1 MGSRRRLVIRWLGVL
16 ASVVLLVVGIGL
28 LNAPRV
34 EPSRF
39 GNPDDYI
46 QIAPPALYEPWGS
59 HPVDFFV
66 SETLTSMSLEDKIR
80 TLLIVNYP
88 GTDSATLQE
97 YLTRYRPGGFILMGS
112 NIPTSPE
119 ELTALTEAIRGSEEL
134 PRYIG
139 IDEEGGEVKRLPYD
153 VYAGANTLRD
163 EPVEATFSAFQG
175 RGDLLHSVGIN
186 LNFGV
191 VADVSADPQSFIYG
205 RSFGGDGITATE
217 RVAAAVTAED
227 SSVLSTIKHFPGHG
241 SAPGDSHVG
250 VPTSPMN
257 YEQWLS
263 TDALP
268 FLGGIDA
275 GTDMV
280 MFGHLSFPAI
290 DPQPASLSPAWHAI
304 LRQQLGYAGV
314 IITDDMTMLE
324 HSSLPEYSDPINNAV
339 MALAAGNDI
348 LLYVPSAN
356 FDPDALVA
364 GISQAVHDGRIQE
377 SSIDE
382 SATRV
387 LTQRRLLYPE
397 AESWIPPCDERC
409 FVWGY
414 VPPTTLGN

>member
-1 MGSRRRLVIRWLGVL
+1 MGSRQRRLLRWLGVL
-16 ASVVLLVVGIGL
+16 AAVVLFVVGIGL
-28 LNAPRV
+28 LNVPRA

-39 GNPDDYI
+39 GNPDNYI
-46 QIAPPALYEPWGS
+46 QIAPSPVYEPWGS

-66 SETLTSMSLEDKIR
+66 SETLSTLSLEDKIR

-88 GTDSATLQE
+88 GTDSATLQD
-97 YLTRYRPGGFILMGS
+97 YLARYRPGGFILMGS
-112 NIPTSPE
+112 NIPPSPE
-119 ELTALTEAIRGSEEL
+119 ELTTLTQAIRGSEEL

-153 VYAGANTLRD
+153 EFAGANTLRN
-163 EPVEATFSAFQG
+163 EPVEATSTAFQG
-175 RGDLLHSVGIN
+175 RGKLLHSVGIN

-191 VADVSADPQSFIYG
+191 VADVSADPDSFIYG
-205 RSFGGDGITATE
+205 RSFGSDGITTGE
-217 RVAAAVTAED
+217 RVAAAVAAED

-250 VPTSPMN
+250 VPSSPMN

-290 DPQPASLSPAWHAI
+290 DPLPASLSPAWHAI
-304 LRQQLGYAGV
+304 LRQQLGYTGV

-348 LLYVPSAN
+348 LLYVPSVN
-356 FDPDALVA
+356 FDPDALVV
-364 GISQAVHDGRIQE
+364 GISQAVLSGRIPE
-377 SSIDE
+377 SSIDQ
-382 SATRV
+382 SVLRV

-397 AESWIPPCDERC
+397 AENWIPPCDERC

-414 VPPTTLGN
+414 VSQKPVGN

>member
-1 MGSRRRLVIRWLGVL
+1 MGSRQRRIPRWLGVL
-16 ASVVLLVVGIGL
+16 AAVVLLFVGIGL
-28 LNAPRV
+28 LNVPRE
-34 EPSRF
+34 EPIRF
-39 GNPDDYI
+39 GDPGDYI
-46 QIAPPALYEPWGS
+46 QMAPTTSYEPWGS
-59 HPVDFFV
+59 HPVDFYV
-66 SETLTSMSLEDKIR
+66 SETLSALSLDDKIR

-88 GTDSATLQE
+88 GTDSASLQD
-97 YLTRYRPGGFILMGS
+97 YLMRYRPGGFILMGS
-112 NIPTSPE
+112 NIPASPDELSLLTS
-119 ELTALTEAIRGSEEL
+119 ALRGSEEL

-153 VYAGANTLRD
+153 EFAGANTLRD
-163 EPVEATFSAFQG
+163 EPVEDTTLAFHG
-175 RGDLLHSVGIN
+175 RGDLLNSVGIN

-205 RSFGGDGITATE
+205 RSFGSDGTAAGE
-217 RVAAAVTAED
+217 RVAAAVEAED

-263 TDALP
+263 SDALP
-268 FLGGIDA
+268 FQAGIDA
-275 GTDMV
+275 GADMV

-290 DPQPASLSPAWHAI
+290 DSLPASLSPAWHAI
-304 LRQQLGYAGV
+304 LRQQLGYSGV

-348 LLYVPSAN
+348 LLYVPSVN

-364 GISQAVHDGRIQE
+364 GISQAVQSGRIQE
-377 SSIDE
+377 STIDE
-382 SATRV
+382 SVTRV

-414 VPPTTLGN
+414 VPITPLGN